1 MSFLELPFYTG
12 FPVYITASF
21 FFFYYAD
28 INECKENPGVC
39 SQICMNT
46 EGNYTCK
53 CNDGYQKT
61 FSGRCKRTD
70 SMFLLYYMY
79 NSGPHSDKKL
89 TLGFQIKQDAN

>member
-1 MSFLELPFYTG
+1 MHVVYIINVSISILSKLI
-12 FPVYITASF
+12 YITASVF
-21 FFFYYAD
+21 LFYYID
-28 INECKENPGVC
+28 INECKETPGVC

-70 SMFLLYYMY
+70 SMFLLY
-79 NSGPHSDKKL
+79 
-89 TLGFQIKQDAN
+89 